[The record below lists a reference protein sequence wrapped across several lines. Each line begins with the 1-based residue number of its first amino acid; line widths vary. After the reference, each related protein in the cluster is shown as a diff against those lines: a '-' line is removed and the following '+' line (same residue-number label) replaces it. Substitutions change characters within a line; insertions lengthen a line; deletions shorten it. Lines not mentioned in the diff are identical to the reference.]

1 MAKYHKYV
9 FDIENRRFVGQF
21 EKMYQAE
28 LRDKFD
34 SWHQDDT
41 RQLQRKIDL
50 LILEQYNFK
59 TIIDIGCGKGTF
71 THLFKKKNNYVLGI
85 DISETAIKIA
95 RERYPDIDFLSC
107 NISNINN
114 YLKLLDNFRGG
125 VELVV
130 CSEVLSYLSNWRE
143 LIQAISMTTRFF
155 LVSLYLPFDPIGFV
169 KSAEELKSEI
179 MKYFDLKEYIV
190 LEVSRFYIVFARSKK
205 K

>member
-1 MAKYHKYV
+1 M
-9 FDIENRRFVGQF
+9 
-21 EKMYQAE
+21 
-28 LRDKFD
+28 
-34 SWHQDDT
+34 
-41 RQLQRKIDL
+41 
-50 LILEQYNFK
+50 
-59 TIIDIGCGKGTF
+59 
-71 THLFKKKNNYVLGI
+71 
-85 DISETAIKIA
+85 
-95 RERYPDIDFLSC
+95 
-107 NISNINN
+107 
-114 YLKLLDNFRGG
+114 
-125 VELVV
+125 VV

>member
-71 THLFKKKNNYVLGI
+71 THLFKNKNNYVLGI

>member
-71 THLFKKKNNYVLGI
+71 THLFKKENNYVLGI

>member
-28 LRDKFD
+28 LREKFD

-95 RERYPDIDFLSC
+95 RERYPDMDFLSC

>member
-114 YLKLLDNFRGG
+114 YLKLLDSFRGG
-125 VELVV
+125 W
-130 CSEVLSYLSNWRE
+130 SW
-143 LIQAISMTTRFF
+143 
-155 LVSLYLPFDPIGFV
+155 
-169 KSAEELKSEI
+169 
-179 MKYFDLKEYIV
+179 
-190 LEVSRFYIVFARSKK
+190 
-205 K
+205 